1 MTVGGWVG
9 LAIIAVMFTF
19 WLAAIWNKPGHRDV
33 ACDDG
38 CDCGLPHRQEALMSD
53 TLFAM
58 SGLWLIV
65 GWDYARPAEVVPRSR

>member
-1 MTVGGWVG
+1 MTPGWIAFTA
-9 LAIIAVMFTF
+9 LAVPALL
-19 WLAAIWNKPGHRDV
+19 WLAAIWNKPSHRIV

-65 GWDYARPAEVVPRSR
+65 GWHYAKPVEVVPRSGR